1 MEEEKLNKPQ
11 TDKRSERSYL
21 VARDLREFQ
30 DQLSESGDLVTVKK
44 TVSTEHEIAAYI
56 RRSCKTGGP
65 AFLFTNVAEHQGW
78 TVAGGTYA
86 VLNRVYKAVG
96 ASKEEAVKRYL
107 DATVNPMAVERV
119 STGVVKEVQLSGNQI
134 DLASIPLVKHCEKDG
149 GRYITAGI
157 QVVRDPET
165 GVQHLGIHRM
175 MLQDKR
181 LLTLWGGLE
190 RRVRRTITRNED
202 RSKNTPI
209 AIVLGGPPAFV
220 LASCARVPH
229 FGKKYDIASAIQGRP
244 LEVVQCDTNDL
255 EVPAWSEMVLEGEV
269 LCKERMEEGPFGEF
283 SGAYGPKTSS
293 PVVRIDKIT
302 MRQDA
307 IYQTFLTGFPMCE
320 DQSLMWLPRTAVVMQ
335 DASRAHPE
343 VKAATWLVDSGDV
356 YGVAVSI
363 RKRMDGEPYNI
374 ISAIL
379 GGAALVKSCIVVDE
393 DVDVFDPVQVQWA
406 LSTRVQPDR
415 DILKFPVMVGAPLDP
430 SAPIPR
436 HTSKIGYDATV
447 PLKADRLH
455 YERVYVP
462 GEDDVTW

>member
-1 MEEEKLNKPQ
+1 MEGKNLNKPNVIA
-11 TDKRSERSYL
+11 KAEAPLR
-21 VARDLREFQ
+21 VARDLREFN
-30 DQLSESGDLVTVKK
+30 DQLARGGDLITVKK
-44 TVSTEHEIAAYI
+44 AVSTEHEIAAYI
-56 RRSCKTGGP
+56 RKSCKTGGP
-65 AFLFTNVAEHQGW
+65 AFLFTNVIGHPGW

-86 VLNRVYKAVG
+86 LLNRVYMAVG
-96 ASKEEAVKRYL
+96 ASKQESVKRYL
-107 DATVNPMAVERV
+107 DATVNGVPVERV
-119 STGVVKEVQLSGNQI
+119 ATGVVKEVQIIGDKI
-134 DLASIPLVKHCEKDG
+134 DLSSIPLVKHCEKDG
-149 GRYITAGI
+149 GRYITAGV

-175 MLQDKR
+175 MLQGKR
-181 LLTLWGGLE
+181 TLTLWGGLE

-202 RSKNTPI
+202 RGKNTPI

-229 FGKKYDIASAIQGRP
+229 FEKKYDIASAIQGRP
-244 LEVVQCDTNDL
+244 LEVVECETNDI

-302 MRQDA
+302 MRQEA

-320 DQSLMWLPRTAVVMQ
+320 DQSLMWLPRTAVVLQ
-335 DASRAHPE
+335 DASRVHPE
-343 VKAATWLVDSGDV
+343 VKAATWQVDSGNV
-356 YGVAVSI
+356 YQVAVSI
-363 RKRMDGEPYNI
+363 KKRMDGEPYNV
-374 ISAIL
+374 ISAVL
-379 GGAALVKSCIVVDE
+379 GGAALVKSCVVVDE

-415 DILKFPVMVGAPLDP
+415 DILIFPVMVGAPLDP
-430 SAPIPR
+430 SAPIAR